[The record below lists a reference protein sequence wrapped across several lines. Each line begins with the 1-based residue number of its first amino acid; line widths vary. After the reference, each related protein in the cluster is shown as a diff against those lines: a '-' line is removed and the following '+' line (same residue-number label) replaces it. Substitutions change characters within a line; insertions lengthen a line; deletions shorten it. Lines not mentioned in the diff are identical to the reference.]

1 MKARHY
7 ILIVAAA
14 MLAACDP
21 GHDDDVVLCNKTDVS
36 VTVLP
41 SQRDEQEA
49 YYSRYENYTI
59 AAGEEVVVVNNGGIG
74 QSSRDECEYWLLQYL
89 ADSVTFRFADG
100 SEVTYHSDDTTDAI
114 SPFNLASELFSYDEK
129 LSTGLWFHDNP
140 YYGRLTFSIT
150 KAHLEAART
159 PVNDT
164 ISD

>member
-1 MKARHY
+1 
-7 ILIVAAA
+7 

-21 GHDDDVVLCNKTDVS
+21 AHDDDVVLCNKTDVS

-41 SQRDEQEA
+41 SQYSEQA
-49 YYSRYENYTI
+49 AQDSTYYPRNENSTI
-59 AAGEEVVVVNNGGIG
+59 AAGEEVAVINEGGIG
-74 QSSRDECEYWLLQYL
+74 HSSRDGCEQLLLQYL

-100 SEVTYHSDDTTDAI
+100 REVTYHSADTTDAI
-114 SPFNLASELFSYDEK
+114 SPYNLASELFTYDEK
-129 LSTGLWFHDNP
+129 LSRGLWFRGMP

-150 KAHLEAART
+150 KEHLEAART